1 MFEYFTDRTIQIIL
15 FAQEESRR
23 LGHRLVGSEQ
33 LLLGVIGEQK
43 SPAAQ
48 LLVEMGITLE
58 KARSQVESMIGR
70 GAGNVP
76 PEIPF
81 TPKVKQILERSLE
94 EARQNG
100 QSYVT
105 PEHLL
110 LSLVRDGD
118 NSAVKVIQA
127 FDVDLEALRVALIR
141 KLGEAVP
148 VAAGEERQGRQSA
161 RDRKGES
168 SSLLKDFGEN
178 LTQKARDGRLDPVV
192 GRESEIE
199 RVVQVLGRRTKN
211 NPMLVGEPGVGK
223 TAIAEGLA
231 LRIVASEVPEGI
243 EDREVIALDLGLL
256 VAGTQYRGAFEERLT
271 QIVEEVR
278 EAGNIVLFIDE
289 VHNLLGAGTMQ
300 GGLTAANI
308 LKPALAR
315 GELQCMGATTLEEF
329 RKYIEKDAALERR
342 FQSVKVGEP
351 SIPEAMEI
359 LYGLRRTYEEFHQVS
374 ISDQA
379 VEAAV
384 KLADRYISDR
394 FLPDKAI
401 DLIDEAGSRVHLA
414 HNPVV
419 PELRSLKKEL
429 AVVLK
434 DKDAAVEQQDFDVA
448 GSLRDREL
456 ALRAKIAEFK
466 AEKAASQGD
475 GAQAPTVDEEDIANI
490 VSAWTG
496 VPVTK
501 LTDSESAM
509 LVHLEERL
517 HERLIGQEEAVSAV
531 SRSLRRARSGLR
543 DPERPLAS
551 FIFLGPTGVGK
562 TELSKALAEFMF
574 GDADAMIRV
583 DMSEYM
589 DPQSMSKM
597 IGSPPGFVGFE
608 DGGQLS
614 EQVRRRPYSVV
625 LFDEI
630 EKAHPDIFNLMLQ
643 VLDDGRMTDSQGRT
657 VSFKNTLIIMTSNL
671 GSKAIEKGGQGVGFE
686 VETGDDAQFSR
697 MRDRVQDELKN
708 FFRPEFLNRIDE
720 IVVFRPLTQPQVR
733 QIADLMVQQ
742 VSTYLADREI
752 TLVASDRF
760 KDKVSIEGYDPAYG
774 ARPLRRK
781 ITQLL
786 EDALAEA
793 LLSGELQ
800 PGDRVLVD
808 TDDDDAVVLKPERE
822 SVPAK
827 IPAAV

>member
-1 MFEYFTDRTIQIIL
+1 QLLARAL
-15 FAQEESRR
+15 EESRQ
-23 LGHRLVGSEQ
+23 H
-33 LLLGVIGEQK
+33 
-43 SPAAQ
+43 
-48 LLVEMGITLE
+48 
-58 KARSQVESMIGR
+58 
-70 GAGNVP
+70 
-76 PEIPF
+76 
-81 TPKVKQILERSLE
+81 
-94 EARQNG
+94 G
-100 QSYVT
+100 QAYVT

-110 LSLVRDGD
+110 LSLLRDGD
-118 NSAVKVIQA
+118 NSAAKVIQA
-127 FDVDLEALRVALIR
+127 FDVDLEELRVALIR

-148 VAAGEERQGRQSA
+148 VAAGEDRGGRRSP
-161 RDRKGES
+161 RDKKGKS
-168 SSLLKDFGEN
+168 SSLLADFGEN
-178 LTQKARDGRLDPVV
+178 LTQKAKDGKLDPVV
-192 GRESEIE
+192 GREREIE
-199 RVVQVLGRRTKN
+199 RVVQILGRRTKN

-231 LRIVASEVPEGI
+231 LRIVAGEVPDGVEN
-243 EDREVIALDLGLL
+243 REVIALDLGLL

-342 FQSVKVGEP
+342 FQSVKIGEP
-351 SIPEAMEI
+351 SVPEAMEI
-359 LYGLRRTYEEFHQVS
+359 LFGLRRTYEEFHQVT
-374 ISDQA
+374 ISDEAVKAA
-379 VEAAV
+379 VE
-384 KLADRYISDR
+384 LADRYISDR

-414 HNPVV
+414 NNPVV
-419 PELRSLKKEL
+419 PELRSLKREL
-429 AVVLK
+429 AGVLTEK
-434 DKDAAVEQQDFDVA
+434 DEAVEKQDFEVA
-448 GSLRDREL
+448 SGLRDREL
-456 ALRAKIAEFK
+456 ELRKKIDDI
-466 AEKAASQGD
+466 KAANGVGTGD
-475 GAQAPTVDEEDIANI
+475 GLPEVGEEDIAHI
-490 VSAWTG
+490 VSSWTG

-531 SRSLRRARSGLR
+531 ARSLRRARSGLR

-574 GDADAMIRV
+574 GDSEALIRV

-597 IGSPPGFVGFE
+597 IGSPPGFVGYE

-630 EKAHPDIFNLMLQ
+630 EKAHPDIFNVMLQ
-643 VLDDGRMTDSQGRT
+643 VLDDGRLTDSQGRT

-686 VETGDDAQFSR
+686 VETGDDAQFVR
-697 MRDRVQDELKN
+697 MRERVQDELKN

-720 IVVFRPLTQPQVR
+720 IVVFRQLTQPQVR
-733 QIADLMVQQ
+733 RIADLMVQQ

-752 TLVASDRF
+752 TLEASDRF
-760 KDKVSIEGYDPAYG
+760 KDKVAIEGYDPAYG

-781 ITQLL
+781 VTQLL
-786 EDALAEA
+786 EDVLAEA
-793 LLSGELQ
+793 LLSGDIQ
-800 PGDRVLVD
+800 QGDRVLVD
-808 TDDDDAVVLKPERE
+808 TDEDDKVVLKPERT
-822 SVPAK
+822 SVPEK

>member
-48 LLVEMGITLE
+48 LLAEVGVTLE
-58 KARSQVESMIGR
+58 KARKQVESMIGR

-94 EARQNG
+94 ESRQHG

-110 LSLVRDGD
+110 LSLVRDQD
-118 NSAVKVIQA
+118 NSAAKVIQA
-127 FDVDLEALRVALIR
+127 FDVNLEELRVALIR
-141 KLGEAVP
+141 KLGESVP
-148 VAAGEERQGRQSA
+148 VAAGEDRGGRRSP
-161 RDRKGES
+161 RNKKGKS
-168 SSLLKDFGEN
+168 SSLLAEFGEN
-178 LTQKARDGRLDPVV
+178 LTQKAKDGKLDPVV
-192 GRESEIE
+192 GREREIE
-199 RVVQVLGRRTKN
+199 RVVQILGRRTKN

-231 LRIVASEVPEGI
+231 LRIVAGEVPEGI
-243 EDREVIALDLGLL
+243 ENREVVALDLGLL

-278 EAGNIVLFIDE
+278 EAGNVVLFIDE

-342 FQSVKVGEP
+342 FQSVKIGEP
-351 SIPEAMEI
+351 SVPEAMEI
-359 LYGLRRTYEEFHQVS
+359 LFGLRRTYEEFHKVS
-374 ISDQA
+374 ISDEA

-414 HNPVV
+414 NNPAV

-429 AVVLK
+429 AIVLN
-434 DKDAAVEQQDFDVA
+434 DKDAAVEKQDFDVA
-448 GSLRDREL
+448 RSLRDREL
-456 ALRAKIAEFK
+456 ALQEKITEI
-466 AEKAASQGD
+466 KAAN
-475 GAQAPTVDEEDIANI
+475 GASTDDVPTVGEEDIANI
-490 VSAWTG
+490 VSSWTG

-531 SRSLRRARSGLR
+531 ARSLRRARSGLR

-574 GDADAMIRV
+574 GDSDALIRV

-597 IGSPPGFVGFE
+597 IGSPPGFVGYD

-630 EKAHPDIFNLMLQ
+630 EKAHPDIFNIMLQ
-643 VLDDGRMTDSQGRT
+643 VLDDGRLTDSQGRT

-686 VETGDDAQFSR
+686 VETGDDAQFER
-697 MRDRVQDELKN
+697 MRERVQDELKN

-720 IVVFRPLTQPQVR
+720 IVVFRQLTQPQVR
-733 QIADLMVQQ
+733 KIADLMVQQ

-760 KDKVSIEGYDPAYG
+760 KDKVAIEGYDPAYG

-781 ITQLL
+781 VTQLL

-793 LLSGELQ
+793 LLA
-800 PGDRVLVD
+800 GDIKQGDHVLVD
-808 TDDDDAVVLKPERE
+808 TDEDDKVILKPEE
-822 SVPAK
+822 AGVPAK

>member
-48 LLVEMGITLE
+48 LLIEAGLNLE
-58 KARSQVESMIGR
+58 KAREQVEAMIGR

-94 EARQNG
+94 ECRQNG

-110 LSLVRDGD
+110 LSLVRDTD
-118 NSAVKVIQA
+118 NSAAKVIQA
-127 FDVDLEALRVALIR
+127 FDVDLEALRVELIR
-141 KLGEAVP
+141 KLGETVP
-148 VAAGEERQGRQSA
+148 VAAGEERSGRRSG
-161 RDRKGES
+161 RDRKKKSTSMLAE
-168 SSLLKDFGEN
+168 FGEN
-178 LTQKARDGRLDPVV
+178 LTQKAKDGKLDPVV
-192 GRESEIE
+192 GREGEIE

-231 LRIVASEVPEGI
+231 LRIVAGEVPEGI
-243 EDREVIALDLGLL
+243 ENREVIALDLGLL

-278 EAGNIVLFIDE
+278 EAGNVVLFIDE

-359 LYGLRRTYEEFHQVS
+359 LFGLRRTYEEFHQVA
-374 ISDQA
+374 ISDDA
-379 VEAAV
+379 VKAAV
-384 KLADRYISDR
+384 TLADRYISDR

-414 HNPVV
+414 NNPVR
-419 PELRSLKKEL
+419 PELRSLKQEL
-429 AVVLK
+429 GQVLAKK
-434 DKDAAVEQQDFDVA
+434 DNAVEKQDFETA
-448 GSLRDREL
+448 GELRDREL
-456 ALRAKIAEFK
+456 DLRQKITDIKAGTGEGQTAE
-466 AEKAASQGD
+466 QL
-475 GAQAPTVDEEDIANI
+475 PLVDEEDIAHI
-490 VSAWTG
+490 VSSWTG

-531 SRSLRRARSGLR
+531 ARSLRRARSGLR

-574 GDADAMIRV
+574 GDSDAMIRV

-614 EQVRRRPYSVV
+614 EQVRRKPYSVV

-630 EKAHPDIFNLMLQ
+630 EKAHPDIFNVMLQ
-643 VLDDGRMTDSQGRT
+643 VLDDGRLTDSQGRT
-657 VSFKNTLIIMTSNL
+657 VSFKNTVIIMTSNL

-686 VETGDDAQFSR
+686 VETGEDAQFDR
-697 MRDRVQDELKN
+697 MRARVQDELKN

-720 IVVFRPLTQPQVR
+720 IVVFRQLTQPQVR
-733 QIADLMVQQ
+733 EIADLMVGQ
-742 VSTYLADREI
+742 VSGYLADREI

-760 KDKVSIEGYDPAYG
+760 KDKVAIEGYDPAYG

-800 PGDRVLVD
+800 AGDRVLVD
-808 TDDDDAVVLKPERE
+808 TDDDDKVILKPERE
-822 SVPAK
+822 NVPVK

>member
-48 LLVEMGITLE
+48 LLMEMGVTLE

-148 VAAGEERQGRQSA
+148 VAAGEERQGRQSS

-168 SSLLKDFGEN
+168 SSMLKDFGEN
-178 LTQKARDGRLDPVV
+178 LTQKARDGKLDPVV

-231 LRIVASEVPEGI
+231 LRIVAGEVPEGI
-243 EDREVIALDLGLL
+243 ENREVIALDLGLL

-271 QIVEEVR
+271 QIVSEVR

-329 RKYIEKDAALERR
+329 RKYI
-342 FQSVKVGEP
+342 
-351 SIPEAMEI
+351 
-359 LYGLRRTYEEFHQVS
+359 
-374 ISDQA
+374 
-379 VEAAV
+379 
-384 KLADRYISDR
+384 
-394 FLPDKAI
+394 
-401 DLIDEAGSRVHLA
+401 
-414 HNPVV
+414 
-419 PELRSLKKEL
+419 
-429 AVVLK
+429 
-434 DKDAAVEQQDFDVA
+434 
-448 GSLRDREL
+448 
-456 ALRAKIAEFK
+456 
-466 AEKAASQGD
+466 
-475 GAQAPTVDEEDIANI
+475 
-490 VSAWTG
+490 
-496 VPVTK
+496 
-501 LTDSESAM
+501 
-509 LVHLEERL
+509 
-517 HERLIGQEEAVSAV
+517 
-531 SRSLRRARSGLR
+531 
-543 DPERPLAS
+543 
-551 FIFLGPTGVGK
+551 
-562 TELSKALAEFMF
+562 
-574 GDADAMIRV
+574 
-583 DMSEYM
+583 
-589 DPQSMSKM
+589 
-597 IGSPPGFVGFE
+597 
-608 DGGQLS
+608 
-614 EQVRRRPYSVV
+614 
-625 LFDEI
+625 
-630 EKAHPDIFNLMLQ
+630 
-643 VLDDGRMTDSQGRT
+643 
-657 VSFKNTLIIMTSNL
+657 
-671 GSKAIEKGGQGVGFE
+671 
-686 VETGDDAQFSR
+686 
-697 MRDRVQDELKN
+697 
-708 FFRPEFLNRIDE
+708 
-720 IVVFRPLTQPQVR
+720 
-733 QIADLMVQQ
+733 
-742 VSTYLADREI
+742 
-752 TLVASDRF
+752 
-760 KDKVSIEGYDPAYG
+760 
-774 ARPLRRK
+774 
-781 ITQLL
+781 
-786 EDALAEA
+786 
-793 LLSGELQ
+793 
-800 PGDRVLVD
+800 
-808 TDDDDAVVLKPERE
+808 
-822 SVPAK
+822 
-827 IPAAV
+827 